1 MLYSI
6 HVIKTDQCRSV
17 CFLGSSAGK
26 ESACDVGDLGSILGL
41 GRSPGEGKGYPQY
54 SGPENSMDSWW
65 GRKELNTTEWLLLS
79 LFMYKYTSLI
89 LHMIRKVK
97 FLVLDHAAN
106 AVGLIKELDSK
117 SQDQL
122 PLFSLTTVPIKS
134 SLFSFF
140 ITTGW
145 KFSLLGKILGKSSSF
160 SVTLGNKKHSSY
172 F

>member
-6 HVIKTDQCRSV
+6 HVIKTDQCISV
-17 CFLGSSAGK
+17 CFPGSSAGK
-26 ESACDVGDLGSILGL
+26 ESACNVGDLGSIPGL
-41 GRSPGEGKGYPQY
+41 GRSPGEGKGYPLQY
-54 SGPENSMDSWW
+54 SGLENSSPW
-65 GRKELNTTEWLLLS
+65 GRKELDTTEWLLLS

-117 SQDQL
+117 YQDQL

-134 SLFSFF
+134 ALFSFF

>member
-6 HVIKTDQCRSV
+6 HVIKTDQCISV

-41 GRSPGEGKGYPQY
+41 GRSPGEGEGYPLQY
-54 SGPENSMDSWW
+54 SGLENSSPW
-65 GRKELNTTEWLLLS
+65 GRKELDTTEWLLLS